1 MNTFQYKKGEL
12 LDGIRLKNN
21 INNIGENS
29 VNDINNIS
37 NIRPNNN
44 LANIGINLVNKALN
58 PKFDVK
64 KKVGIIHKKDM
75 PIEDNDMEMK

>member
-1 MNTFQYKKGEL
+1 MGNIKSY
-12 LDGIRLKNN
+12 NN
-21 INNIGENS
+21 S
-29 VNDINNIS
+29 
-37 NIRPNNN
+37 
-44 LANIGINLVNKALN
+44 ANIGINLVNKALN